1 MPVSKTKRGTCSS
14 SNAVLSTPI
23 AILIA
28 QQRARA
34 TIPTRPLHSRKPSP
48 ASHNL
53 VLPGPNCFQPSNGLL
68 PSTTV
73 TIPSSKPYDS
83 ANIPLRT
90 LAYPSQ
96 SREEDSAT
104 LLNEKK
110 GNRRSSE
117 SAGSDLSLWS
127 DTGDLAE
134 QLANE
139 EDPLRIRLRESVDD
153 QGLGLSNSSPFHPRP
168 KNVHYSKRTHPEHTI
183 TNPGLSK
190 EAIEI
195 PNPPAR
201 QIGRTEKALAIVMT
215 GDRRRSQTHGLT
227 GKPLLYVP

>member
-1 MPVSKTKRGTCSS
+1 MGS
-14 SNAVLSTPI
+14 A
-23 AILIA
+23 
-28 QQRARA
+28 
-34 TIPTRPLHSRKPSP
+34 
-48 ASHNL
+48 
-53 VLPGPNCFQPSNGLL
+53 
-68 PSTTV
+68 TV

-96 SREEDSAT
+96 SKEEDSAA

-110 GNRRSSE
+110 GNRHSSD
-117 SAGSDLSLWS
+117 SAGSDFSLWS

-139 EDPLRIRLRESVDD
+139 EDPLRIRLRQSVDD
-153 QGLGLSNSSPFHPRP
+153 QGLGGPTSSPFHRRP
-168 KNVHYSKRTHPEHTI
+168 KHVHYSQRTHPEYKS

-201 QIGRTEKALAIVMT
+201 QIGRTEKALAIIMT
-215 GDRRRSQTHGLT
+215 GDRQRSQTHGLT
-227 GKPLLYVP
+227 GKPLLYVPWIVA